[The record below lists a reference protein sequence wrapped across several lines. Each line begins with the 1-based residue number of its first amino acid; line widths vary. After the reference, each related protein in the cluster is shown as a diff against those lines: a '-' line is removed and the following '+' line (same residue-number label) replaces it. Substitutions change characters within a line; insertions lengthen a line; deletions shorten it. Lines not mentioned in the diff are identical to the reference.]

1 MGHSLYILY
10 EHIFNCTT
18 RVSREKTCTYI
29 YTYFILFY
37 FLLDIISYKCMTD
50 GEFMGVFM

>member
-50 GEFMGVFM
+50 GEFMGVFV